1 MCGIAG
7 LLALQGNIAADER
20 ALKRLR
26 TAIAYRG
33 QDDAGFWTDGSG
45 VSLCHSRL
53 SIIDLTTGHQPME
66 DGRGRYVI
74 AYNGEIYNYREL
86 RAEYEKS
93 GALFHTQSDTEVILE
108 GYRLKGAAVCGDLN
122 GMFAFALWDK
132 AERTL
137 FLARDRLGKKPLFWT
152 LQGGQFGFASTLD
165 AFSGMPGWDGQIDQ
179 AALAMYAL
187 TGAIPGEATIYE
199 GAHALP
205 AGCYATVRL
214 GERPRVSRYW
224 RPDFSAKARAPLAA
238 QMEEYE
244 SLLTD
249 AVRIRLRS
257 DVPLALTFSGGVD
270 SGSIAA
276 VCARKLQT
284 PLTCYTI
291 DYHTE
296 DDPSEETVNAAAV
309 AHHLGLDWRHI
320 QFDYH
325 KELLGDLPGAYRY
338 YDQPCHQMAM
348 VYSARLYGAIKPYAT
363 VVLSGNGADELFTG
377 YNGDEQVRRKDIAL
391 GLLRWA
397 RPALAELPVSPYLRL
412 SFPRAFAESIRIQ
425 AASFIGSEAVE
436 ERLIQMVEKLAQEA
450 EAAAVRTALDWKM
463 WFSLFYGNGDSNFR
477 VPDISGLAAQ
487 VEVRSPYLDY
497 RMVEFAA
504 RLPHRYK
511 VGRLFSARANK
522 FLPKNWYA
530 RHVSHDLAWSRKKG
544 MGWNLRWDR
553 SIAFDPLFETAF
565 EDTYR
570 AVADAGLFAESFRA
584 AWRQYVTDVRSG
596 KGGGGSSGIMMTG
609 FMLGAWLKR
618 NKG

>member
-7 LLALQGNIAADER
+7 LLAPKGNVGADAQTLE
-20 ALKRLR
+20 RLR
-26 TAIAYRG
+26 AAIAYRG
-33 QDDAGFWTDGSG
+33 RDDGGIWTDGSG

-53 SIIDLTTGHQPME
+53 SIIDLASGHQPME
-66 DGRGRYVI
+66 DGHGRYVI

-86 RAEYEKS
+86 RADYEKS
-93 GALFHTQSDTEVILE
+93 GAVFHTQSDTEVILE

-132 AERTL
+132 AERSL

-152 LQGGQFGFASTLD
+152 LQGGKFGFASTLD
-165 AFSGMPGWDGQIDQ
+165 AFSGIPGWEGRLDQ

-187 TGAIPGEATIYE
+187 TGAIPGEATVFE

-205 AGCYATVRL
+205 AGCFATVRP
-214 GERPRVSRYW
+214 GETPRVSRYW
-224 RPDFSAKARAPLAA
+224 RPDFSGKTRAPLATH
-238 QMEEYE
+238 MEEYE

-276 VCARKLQT
+276 ICARKLQT

-291 DYHTE
+291 DYHTD
-296 DDPSEETVNAAAV
+296 DDPSEETVNAAA
-309 AHHLGLDWRHI
+309 AARHLGLDWHHI

-325 KELLGDLPGAYRY
+325 KDLLEDLPGAYRH
-338 YDQPCHQMAM
+338 YDQPCHQMAL

-377 YNGDEQVRRKDIAL
+377 YDGDEVVRRKDLAL

-397 RPALAELPVSPYLRL
+397 RPGLAALPVSPYLRL
-412 SFPRAFAESIRIQ
+412 SFPRAFAESIGVQ
-425 AASFIGSEAVE
+425 AAGFIDSEGVKERFFQLVE
-436 ERLIQMVEKLAQEA
+436 GMVREA
-450 EAAAVRTALDWKM
+450 EAAGVQTALDWKM

-477 VPDISGLAAQ
+477 IPDISGLAAQ
-487 VEVRSPYLDY
+487 VEVRSPFLDY

-504 RLPHRYK
+504 RLPHRHK
-511 VGRLFSARANK
+511 VGRLFSAGANK

-530 RHVSHDLAWSRKKG
+530 RHVPHDLAWSRKKG

-553 SIAFDPLFETAF
+553 SIAFDPAF
-565 EDTYR
+565 EAAFEEAYR
-570 AVADAGLFAESFRA
+570 AVADAGVPADAFRA
-584 AWRQYVTDVRSG
+584 AWRQYVADVRAE
-596 KGGGGSSGIMMTG
+596 KGGGSSSGLMMTG

-618 NKG
+618 GVR